1 MSNKTSPLMPMQGPT
16 EPTIHEMIR
25 NTAEQHK
32 AYAEHLEKVA
42 QIFERL
48 EPNEQ
53 KVMKLLMTQG
63 PPK

>member
-1 MSNKTSPLMPMQGPT
+1 MSNKTSPLMPQQGQT
-16 EPTIHEMIR
+16 EPAIYEMIR
-25 NTAEQHK
+25 NSAMQHK
-32 AYAEHLEKVA
+32 SYAEHLEKVA

-53 KVMKLLMTQG
+53 QVMKLLMTQG